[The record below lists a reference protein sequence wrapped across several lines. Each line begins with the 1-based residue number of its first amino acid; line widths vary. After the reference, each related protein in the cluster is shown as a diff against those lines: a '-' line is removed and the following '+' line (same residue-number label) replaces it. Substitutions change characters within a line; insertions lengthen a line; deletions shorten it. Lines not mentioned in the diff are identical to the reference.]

1 MPKISIIV
9 PVYNVEKY
17 LVQNADSLLAQTWQD
32 FEIIFVD
39 DGSSDNSGAICDQY
53 ATKDPRVKVIHKV
66 NEGLGFARNTGL
78 DAAKGDYV
86 VFLDSD
92 DYAAPD
98 MLERLMVPVTEK
110 GADTVIGGFQ
120 RVSDAGEVLYRE
132 QYEKQNFR
140 GKDVFYRFLPKIF
153 GSDPKKHDAF
163 RMSVWN
169 GLYSMDIIRDHNV
182 RFPSER
188 VMISEDLLFDFD
200 YYRHAQ
206 SVAVIDSLAYCYRVN
221 PTSLTSKYRPNKLK
235 MVTDLYLEMEKRIKE
250 SYQDPT
256 DPIYR
261 LQTQYFINLRGCVKQ
276 EDRKHSGNS
285 FFSNYQKI
293 KELCSHPVVVSVS
306 KSHPLDRLSFKQ
318 RVFVS
323 MLRCRCAFLLGVL
336 AEAKKV

>member
-32 FEIIFVD
+32 FEIVFVD
-39 DGSSDNSGAICDQY
+39 DGSSDNSGTICDQY
-53 ATKDPRVKVIHKV
+53 AAKDPRIRVIHKS

-78 DAAKGDYV
+78 DSARGDYV

-92 DYAAPD
+92 DYATPD
-98 MLERLMVPVTEK
+98 MLERLVTPVIEE

-120 RVSDAGEVLYRE
+120 RVNDAGEVLYRE
-132 QYEKQNFR
+132 QYEKQFFR
-140 GKDVFYRFLPKIF
+140 GDDIFYQFLPKIF

-169 GLYSMDIIRDHNV
+169 GLYSMEIIKNHNI

-188 VMISEDLLFDFD
+188 IMISEDLLFDFD
-200 YYRHAQ
+200 YYRYAQ

-256 DPIYR
+256 DAIYR

-276 EDRKHSGNS
+276 EDRKHSGKG
-285 FFSNYQKI
+285 FFSNYRKI
-293 KELCSHPVVVSVS
+293 KELCSDPVVAAVS
-306 KSHPLDRLSFKQ
+306 KSHPFSRLSFKQ
-318 RVFVS
+318 RIFVS
-323 MLRCRCAFLLGVL
+323 MLRGRCAFLLTVL